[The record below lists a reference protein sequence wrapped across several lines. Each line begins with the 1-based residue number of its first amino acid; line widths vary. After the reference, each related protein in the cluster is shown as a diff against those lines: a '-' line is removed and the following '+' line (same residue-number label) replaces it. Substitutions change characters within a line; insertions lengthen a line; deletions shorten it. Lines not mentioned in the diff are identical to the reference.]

1 MSGPQSI
8 QPTNNGESVNADS
21 SAVAAPSDEW
31 LGLPQA
37 IWIRIA
43 IVTALFGALFW
54 PNLRRLWDKTNPFYG
69 EANWGH
75 SIGVPII
82 GLYYLYVNRELL
94 FHPQLP
100 PTPSARNAAIRV
112 WGLLTLSM
120 LLTLG
125 LIHELAGE
133 FFRLGAALSVVVSAG
148 LAAGLWFFPKS
159 KPAQTLRQYSSNWFG
174 GYVVVFGIAL
184 FGYGIYPG
192 QNDFVKDFG
201 MVVTLF
207 GVVLALTSWGVM
219 RTAWFPIVFLVCAIP
234 WPGLMYSRIAGPLQQ
249 LAASVAVRALEITG
263 VEAHASGTK
272 IFIAG
277 HGGVMRTLNVAE
289 ACAGLR
295 SLMTF
300 IAVGGAVAFLSG
312 RALWQ
317 KIFITL
323 SAIPIAIFC
332 NVMRVSGQGLLD
344 HYVSQQL
351 SENFAHQFVGMIMLV
366 PAFLLILLVGW
377 VLDQI
382 FVEEADT
389 RRGVSRVVRK
399 TAGPKVVPP
408 PAAGSIIRR
417 APATDRTPAIPPV
430 ATIPRASVPRPPL
443 AFRPAPTQAAR
454 PASPPI
460 AAARPSAIP
469 TKPGP
474 TKIPPSGPLS
484 ARAAYPTPPPFSHLA
499 PGRSKLP
506 AVPPTPGAKPV
517 KAVPPL
523 SPKAAA
529 AAAAPSNKQVPKS
542 IPPDSKREAV

>member
-1 MSGPQSI
+1 MSGSQSI
-8 QPTNNGESVNADS
+8 DPTNAGQSVNADS
-21 SAVAAPSDEW
+21 TALAPAPDDW

-37 IWIRIA
+37 VWIRIA
-43 IVTALFGALFW
+43 IVVSLFGALFW

-94 FHPQLP
+94 LHPQLP
-100 PTPSARNAAIRV
+100 APPRPRDAAMRC
-112 WGLLTLSM
+112 WGLITLAFLLTLA
-120 LLTLG
+120 LV
-125 LIHELAGE
+125 HELAGE
-133 FFRLGAALSVVVSAG
+133 FFRAGAAFSVLASAG
-148 LAAGLWFFPKS
+148 LAAGLWSFPKS
-159 KPAQTLRQYSSNWFG
+159 KFASSLWKHSAAWFG
-174 GYVVVFGIAL
+174 GYIVVFGIAL

-219 RTAWFPIVFLVCAIP
+219 RTAWFPIIFLVCAIP

-249 LAASVAVRALEITG
+249 LAATVAVRALEITG

-272 IFIAG
+272 IFIVG

-300 IAVGGAVAFLSG
+300 ISVGGAVAFLSG

-317 KIFITL
+317 KIVITL

-382 FVEEADT
+382 FVEEADH
-389 RRGVSRVVRK
+389 RRGVTRVVRR
-399 TAGPKVVPP
+399 TATATVVPP
-408 PAAGSIIRR
+408 PAAGAFIRR
-417 APATDRTPAIPPV
+417 PAATDRTPAIPPAAAA
-430 ATIPRASVPRPPL
+430 ATARAAVSRPPPAAKPAASILPRP
-443 AFRPAPTQAAR
+443 
-454 PASPPI
+454 S
-460 AAARPSAIP
+460 SAVA
-469 TKPGP
+469 KPG
-474 TKIPPSGPLS
+474 TVKIPPSGPLA
-484 ARAAYPTPPPFSHLA
+484 ARSAYPTPPPFNSLA
-499 PGRSKLP
+499 TGRTRP
-506 AVPPTPGAKPV
+506 AAVPPAPGAKPV
-517 KAVPPL
+517 KPVTPL

-529 AAAAPSNKQVPKS
+529 PPQTKQVPKP

>member
-1 MSGPQSI
+1 MSSTQSI
-8 QPTNNGESVNADS
+8 DPSTSGGAVNSTPDPALQPI
-21 SAVAAPSDEW
+21 AASGDDW

-43 IVTALFGALFW
+43 IITVLFAALFW

-75 SIGVPII
+75 AIGVPII

-94 FHPQLP
+94 LHPPISGRQSPRKTALW
-100 PTPSARNAAIRV
+100 V
-112 WGLLTLSM
+112 WGILTLSM
-120 LLTLG
+120 LLTLS
-125 LIHELAGE
+125 LVHELAGE
-133 FFRLGAALSVVVSAG
+133 LFRPGIIVAMLASAG
-148 LAAGLWFFPKS
+148 LLAWLWLRPDS
-159 KPAQTLRQYSSNWFG
+159 NPAQKLREHSAGWFG
-174 GYVVVFGIAL
+174 GYIVVFGIAL

-207 GVVLALTSWGVM
+207 GVVLALTGWGVM
-219 RTAWFPIVFLVCAIP
+219 RTAWFPIAFLVCAIP

-249 LAASVAVRALEITG
+249 LAASVAVRTLEITG

-300 IAVGGAVAFLSG
+300 IAVAGAVAFLSG

-317 KIFITL
+317 KLLITV

-377 VLDQI
+377 VLDQV

-389 RRGVSRVVRK
+389 RRGVARVLRR
-399 TAGPKVVPP
+399 TAAVTVVPP
-408 PAAGSIIRR
+408 PSTASIVRR
-417 APATDRTPAIPPV
+417 APLSDRTPAIPP
-430 ATIPRASVPRPPL
+430 APAAKTSIAKPPPPSRNGGTSKPL
-443 AFRPAPTQAAR
+443 APAANAPTAKK
-454 PASPPI
+454 PAI
-460 AAARPSAIP
+460 
-469 TKPGP
+469 
-474 TKIPPSGPLS
+474 KIPPAGPISG
-484 ARAAYPTPPPFSHLA
+484 RAAYPTPPPFAHLA
-499 PGRSKLP
+499 PGRSRP
-506 AVPPTPGAKPV
+506 AGNTPASPPKPAKPV
-517 KAVPPL
+517 VPN

-529 AAAAPSNKQVPKS
+529 PPASPRVPKPF
-542 IPPDSKREAV
+542 PPDSKREAV